1 MKKTSTMIKTGLV
14 ALLLSATASVFGQT
28 TLPPL
33 SALGPQDPETE
44 GSNVRG
50 DLFDPTI
57 ANFDDELINS
67 ILFFNPDLA
76 NSFTL
81 RASAIEDHENNRGLA
96 FTHYTWRYSTDG
108 TTYNSIGT
116 DASTL
121 EQTNI
126 APGYHY
132 YQVEARIVP
141 TGTDPDLACV
151 PDNVETFVV
160 YVLPPIAVT
169 TTNTAVEG
177 SLQYCE
183 LDAELQDNVV
193 LSTTLAYDDYTGD
206 PSIDDFIFNYRW
218 YYVKSQ
224 DANDVFSRDENAFAA
239 IDPSKSDVSGATLID
254 GATGATYTPN
264 ISEIG
269 TYKFFVEVEYQIKDR
284 NYDGNEVD
292 PVTDRARPYVIYRG
306 WFGGGDQANAR
317 IVTITPAPGKPHI
330 TIEGVN
336 D

>member
-1 MKKTSTMIKTGLV
+1 MKKTTTLLKISLVGLFLAISTTM
-14 ALLLSATASVFGQT
+14 FGQT

-141 TGTDPDLACV
+141 DGTDPDLTCEA
-151 PDNVETFVV
+151 DNVETFVV
-160 YVLPPIAVT
+160 FVLPPLTVT
-169 TTNTAVEG
+169 ATNTG
-177 SLQYCE
+177 DFLQYCE
-183 LDAELQDNVV
+183 SEAVGQTNVA
-193 LSTTLAYDDYTGD
+193 LEIDEIAYDGYVGTPAVGD
-206 PSIDDFIFNYRW
+206 FAFNYRW
-218 YYVKSQ
+218 YAVKST
-224 DANDVFSRDENAFAA
+224 DETEPFSRDNADFPT
-239 IDPSKSDVSGATLID
+239 IDETKADITGATEV
-254 GATGATYTPN
+254 GSSATYTPQ
-264 ISEIG
+264 ISDIG

-284 NYDGNEVD
+284 STGLGADNPEARN
-292 PVTDRARPYVIYRG
+292 RPYVIYRG
-306 WFGGGDQANAR
+306 WVGGADQAAAS
-317 IVTITPAPGKPHI
+317 IVTVTPQPGKPHI
-330 TIEGVN
+330 TIEEVI